1 MDQLNVFRPVQSA
14 YRCKCSMETA
24 LLKIQNDILMSQD
37 SGKGIILVLLN
48 LSAAFDTIDHLIL
61 VSRLQ
66 TRFGMQDPALQWFAS
81 YLVDCYQVIHVSG
94 EASDPVCLIYGISQG
109 SVLGPLEFIAYMF
122 PIYHFAQRHGISIHQ
137 YPDDTQLYLAFDLDK
152 QQGRAVDRH
161 REQ

>member
-1 MDQLNVFRPVQSA
+1 MQHGDSPIEDPEWHPHVPRLWERDNPSSAEPVGSLWHYRSFDSSVKAADQIWYARPCITVV
-14 YRCKCSMETA
+14 CVLFGG
-24 LLKIQNDILMSQD
+24 LL
-37 SGKGIILVLLN
+37 
-48 LSAAFDTIDHLIL
+48 
-61 VSRLQ
+61 
-66 TRFGMQDPALQWFAS
+66 
-81 YLVDCYQVIHVSG
+81 QVIHVSD

-161 REQ
+161 REQWGVKSSFDSDV